1 MKHNTKVYLFDL
13 ANTLLYKPTFYTRF
27 LDVLARNGCTIPKS
41 ELMAK
46 HRWLSEVILFPDKT
60 SSLFYEDFNAK
71 LLLSLGIQP
80 KQSLLDEIFS
90 ACTYLP
96 WQAFDD
102 THVLSDIVTPKAIL
116 SNWDE
121 SVKDKVEDFFP
132 GQFAAVF
139 GSALSGVRK
148 PDLVFFK
155 KAIDELGVSPAEITY
170 VGDSLK
176 LDVFPALDLGI
187 NAILIDRNND
197 FPFYR
202 GKKMHSL
209 EELINVCD

>member
-1 MKHNTKVYLFDL
+1 MRNTSKVYLFDL

-27 LDVLARNGCTIPKS
+27 LEVLERTGVTIPMS
-41 ELMAK
+41 EFLSK
-46 HRWLSEVILFPDKT
+46 HRWLSEVMLFPDKT
-60 SSLFYEDFNAK
+60 SRTFYDGFNAQ

-80 KQSLLDEIFS
+80 TPTILDEIFS

-96 WQAFDD
+96 WQAFPD
-102 THVLSDIVTPKAIL
+102 THVLNDIATTKAIL

-132 GQFAAVF
+132 GQFASVF

-148 PDLVFFK
+148 PDLVFFQ
-155 KAIDELGVSPAEITY
+155 KAIDELGVSPSEITY
-170 VGDSLK
+170 IGDSLK
-176 LDVFPALDLGI
+176 LDIFPALGLGM

-197 FPFYR
+197 FPFYQ

-209 EELINVCD
+209 EELINVGD